1 MKLNV
6 TLHKHTRKEY
16 INEILKNKNVNL
28 LFEDEIYM
36 GNNHNHNWKCRCGNI
51 FKRRWM
57 YIRANGNICCKDC
70 SRNIKDEYQNL
81 SDVYIDKTM
90 SKNHINSL
98 ISKWILLED
107 EVYLGANYKHN
118 WKCKCGNIIENKPW
132 DKIKQYSSNLKCEEC
147 QKIKIK
153 ERHLKEVSQFKEY
166 EYINSYFSGDVLL
179 NERKVIKTTYLEIK
193 HKYCGSIYTIKR
205 VNFIN
210 MKQQCSRC
218 CGKYENSFAYHI
230 EQELKLN
237 INDVWDFEKNTVNPY
252 HINKSYN
259 GKVWIK
265 CQNKEINEL
274 NGLKKKDYHSSYEI
288 SCNHFSEG
296 KRCSYC
302 KPGGKNP
309 KVHPYDSF
317 GYHHFDKVLSWYPDN
332 DISPFRVARNSN
344 KKYKFICC
352 ECGNIFYTYVCNINT
367 QNSWCPECSMSE
379 GENIISNWLR
389 YNGIKYE
396 YEKTYE
402 GLVGINGGSLSY
414 DFYLYEYNLLIEY
427 QGRQHDKYI
436 EGLHSS
442 HFEFERQQ
450 EHDKRKREYAKDN
463 NIKLLEIWYY
473 DFDNIEEILNKEL
486 NQ

>member
-1 MKLNV
+1 MKKLTYEDVKNYIESHGYKLV
-6 TLHKHTRKEY
+6 STEY
-16 INEILKNKNVNL
+16 KNNSDKL
-28 LFEDEIYM
+28 ITI
-36 GNNHNHNWKCRCGNI
+36 CP
-51 FKRRWM
+51 
-57 YIRANGNICCKDC
+57 NGNIYKVSYNKFKQNRRCLCCRK
-70 SRNIKDEYQNL
+70 KE
-81 SDVYIDKTM
+81 M
-90 SKNHINSL
+90 E
-98 ISKWILLED
+98 LEHKVKVD
-107 EVYLGANYKHN
+107 NTGEYKH
-118 WKCKCGNIIENKPW
+118 
-132 DKIKQYSSNLKCEEC
+132 IK
-147 QKIKIK
+147 
-153 ERHLKEVSQFKEY
+153 
-166 EYINSYFSGDVLL
+166 SYFAGDILP
-179 NERKVIKTTYLEIK
+179 NRKVAKVGHMMIEHLYCKNKYLIQTT
-193 HKYCGSIYTIKR
+193 
-205 VNFIN
+205 NFIN
-210 MKQQCSRC
+210 VGQKCSRC
-218 CGKYENSFAYHI
+218 CGSYENSFAHHI
-230 EQELKLN
+230 EQELGLKLE
-237 INDVWDFEKNTVNPY
+237 DVWDFEKNTVNPY
-252 HINKSYN
+252 HISKNAHE
-259 GKVWIK
+259 KVWLK
-265 CQNKEINEL
+265 CQKEEINEL
-274 NGLKKKDYHSSYEI
+274 NGLVKKNYHKNYEI
-288 SCNHFSEG
+288 GCDSFSQG
-296 KRCSYC
+296 IRCSYC
-302 KPGGKNP
+302 KPSGKNP

-317 GYHHFDKVLSWYPDN
+317 GYHHFDKVLSWHPDN

-473 DFDNIEEILNKEL
+473 DFDKIEEILNKEL
-486 NQ
+486 NL